1 MGMVWGLESGSD
13 DVKASLYDF
22 KAVQLCRNGF
32 PSLYLSFLIHST
44 KMERS
49 FISRTMVMTK

>member
-32 PSLYLSFLIHST
+32 PSLYLSFLI
-44 KMERS
+44 
-49 FISRTMVMTK
+49 